1 MGRELEQH
9 SLTAGRGP
17 DDPPTTSGAG
27 QTHASPA
34 RPLGPAELRTAT
46 CDLLGRPPLRAE
58 REAWLGKARHEL
70 LEQWVGGLE
79 FWENWLE
86 EQLYFFFLIDNF
98 RPESE
103 GVLALPAELAAGK
116 LDVREATQRIALS
129 ASFDQRNPGADTF
142 VTVVMEQ
149 LAGMTVQK
157 NVRELEIGKAIYDGA
172 SGVFLGRTGKRQA
185 DIIDIAIRHRAF
197 AQTFVAREYAR
208 FFGVE
213 PPRKELAAWT
223 NQLHSAPA
231 EYAALVRDWLLSPE
245 WEARVRARLPMSNRL
260 FARALY
266 VDLLDRLPDADE
278 ARRMRSALDGMSDS
292 GPLRSVLA
300 RILIDSG
307 AVKLPDK
314 RAITDPRRWIWE
326 QFRVLLGRE
335 ASEDE
340 LNAFVEAFAAPE
352 CRPATVLYALVTHPQ
367 YQSY

>member
-1 MGRELEQH
+1 MHEDKQPSEEWRAAPDEPATPQGDG
-9 SLTAGRGP
+9 LTR
-17 DDPPTTSGAG
+17 
-27 QTHASPA
+27 ASPA
-34 RPLGPAELRTAT
+34 RPLGPAELRTAS

-70 LEQWVGGLE
+70 LEAWVGGLE
-79 FWENWLE
+79 FWQNWLE
-86 EQLYFFFLIDNF
+86 EQLYYFFLIDNF

-103 GVLALPAELAAGK
+103 GVLALPAELAAGR

-129 ASFDQRNPGADTF
+129 PSFDQRNPGADTF

-157 NVRELEIGKAIYDGA
+157 NVRELEIGKSIYDGA
-172 SGVFLGRTGKRQA
+172 NGVFLGRPGKRQA
-185 DIIDIAIRHRAF
+185 DIIEIAVRHRAF

-208 FFGVE
+208 FFGA
-213 PPRKELAAWT
+213 PPQAKALAAWV
-223 NQLHSAPA
+223 QRMHAAPA
-231 EYAALVRDWLLSPE
+231 EYAALVREWLLSPE

-266 VDLLDRLPDADE
+266 VDLLDRLPDAEE

-307 AVKLPDK
+307 SVNLPDK
-314 RAITDPRRWIWE
+314 RAIADPRRWIWE
-326 QFRVLLGRE
+326 QFRVLLGRD

-352 CRPATVLYALVTHPQ
+352 CRPATVLYALLTHPQ

>member
-1 MGRELEQH
+1 VDAQEQPSEAWRE
-9 SLTAGRGP
+9 TP
-17 DDPPTTSGAG
+17 DEPPTPQGEARSS
-27 QTHASPA
+27 ASPA
-34 RPLGPAELRTAT
+34 RALGPAELRTAC
-46 CDLLGRPPLRAE
+46 CDLLGRPPLRVE

-70 LEQWVGGLE
+70 LEAWVGGLE

-86 EQLYFFFLIDNF
+86 EQLYYFFLIDNF

-103 GVLALPAELAAGK
+103 GVLALPGELAAARI
-116 LDVREATQRIALS
+116 DVREATQRIALS
-129 ASFDQRNPGADTF
+129 PSFDQRNPGADTF

-149 LAGMTVQK
+149 LAGITVQK
-157 NVRELEIGKAIYDGA
+157 NVRELEVGKAIYDGA

-185 DIIDIAIRHRAF
+185 DIIDIAVRHRAF

-208 FFGVE
+208 FFGAE
-213 PPRKELAAWT
+213 APRKELAVWVSRIHASPT
-223 NQLHSAPA
+223 

-245 WEARVRARLPMSNRL
+245 WEVRVRAKLPMSNRL

-307 AVKLPDK
+307 SVKLPDK
-314 RAITDPRRWIWE
+314 RAIQDPRRWIWE
-326 QFRVLLGRE
+326 QFRVLLGRD

-352 CRPATVLYALVTHPQ
+352 CRPATVLYALLTHPQ

>member
-1 MGRELEQH
+1 MQEQEH
-9 SLTAGRGP
+9 PFAAGRAAP
-17 DDPPTTSGAG
+17 DEPAAPQAG
-27 QTHASPA
+27 GLTRASPA
-34 RPLGPAELRTAT
+34 RPLGPAELRTAS

-58 REAWLGKARHEL
+58 REAWVGKARHEL
-70 LEQWVGGLE
+70 LEAWVGGLE

-86 EQLYFFFLIDNF
+86 EQLYYFFLIDNF
-98 RPESE
+98 RPENA
-103 GVLALPAELAAGK
+103 GVLALPAELAAGR
-116 LDVREATQRIALS
+116 LNVREATQRIALS
-129 ASFDQRNPGADTF
+129 SSFDQRNPGADTF

-149 LAGMTVQK
+149 LAGMTVQR

-185 DIIDIAIRHRAF
+185 DIIDIALRQRSF
-197 AQTFVAREYAR
+197 TQTFVAREYVR
-208 FFGVE
+208 FFGVA
-213 PPRKELAAWT
+213 PPAKELASWV
-223 NQLHSAPA
+223 NRLHQTPFD
-231 EYAALVRDWLLSPE
+231 YAALVRDWLLSVE

-266 VDLLDRLPDADE
+266 VDLLDRLPAAEE

-292 GPLRSVLA
+292 GPLRAVLA

-307 AVKLPDK
+307 SVKLPDK
-314 RAITDPRRWIWE
+314 RAIGDPRRWIWE

-340 LNAFVEAFAAPE
+340 LNVFVEAFAAPE